1 MDSARVPSPSPD
13 HATLVPSSRL
23 DGKVALVTGGA
34 QGIGRAYAQRFLAEG
49 ARVVI
54 ADIVD
59 TSAAMAALGGPAR
72 VHVVTADVSSAD
84 STRAMAQATA
94 ERFGRIDVL
103 VNNAAVFA
111 TLRPQPF
118 DAIPEAE
125 WDRVMA
131 VNVKGI

>member
-1 MDSARVPSPSPD
+1 MPSASSP
-13 HATLVPSSRL
+13 R
-23 DGKVALVTGGA
+23 
-34 QGIGRAYAQRFLAEG
+34 